1 MSTKRIIEE
10 SIAKNPVSLKEIFSA
25 LMKEKIAEQL
35 IHEDDDGLKV
45 SHSGLKVSKSSILKP
60 KKSDSVSVSN
70 ESVEEEIDEASK
82 PTQLERDVAVASTT
96 NKSANMKV
104 NKLAY
109 ALDKQPTKK
118 PTLPKMPWNEEV
130 ELDEASDP
138 RRVRDELKSQG
149 KHKEAGEHS
158 FKHNLGRSYGPHFGM
173 RSSKNSAEMEFH
185 KGYDHAQARASRA
198 ARMANEEV
206 EQIDEISVDKLH
218 DYSYAAKQNRA
229 GNDAII
235 MGRYPGSDAKAYADN
250 DKRKRG
256 LDLARKKIHNA
267 VVRKEEAELDEKVS
281 NPYAVG
287 MAAAMKST
295 GDKPPLK
302 KSTIT
307 KAHDIAKAIQKE
319 AVMDKVGK
327 EDADI
332 NNDGKVDKTDSYLHN
347 RRKEI
352 AKAIKEE
359 VDLEEAKSWFMQSD
373 HDDFA
378 KMTPEERKDRHQRLL
393 KLTKHSDSHIRSFA
407 KSAANEFKAKYMKEE
422 DEQLDELAP
431 KTLRSYIKKANK
443 HMDKLDKVVDR
454 ADKIIDKHD
463 LAKARAKG
471 ATRMAS
477 NARSDSELRRAVT
490 QGNRAD
496 RSVNTLAQKAKDAEK
511 VKYAAQDKMDKRVT
525 GVERAYDRLHKE
537 EVEQIDE
544 LSKDTLASY
553 AIKAHRKGD
562 MAARMSKSGAD
573 KDMANYA
580 NKRYQG
586 VQTAIKKLAV
596 KENVEDISEAKEESP
611 IAGTRKVS
619 SHPGKDGHHAE
630 VRYNK
635 DWEEYSVHHFN
646 NGKHMG
652 EKPVSYHGGGKEGK
666 SDAIETAEYTVKNF
680 RVVGGKLK
688 MNEEVE
694 QIDEVSKDTLVS
706 YIRKA
711 VPSAIKNSASAK
723 AQGDLA
729 KTNRDKSADKKAK
742 EDFHTAANRQRGINL
757 AAKKLA
763 NEEVELEEQKMTF
776 QDAEKLKSKHL
787 AAMQH
792 HKKNGNSKGYAAHS
806 MVVDKFEDAY
816 DRHGTG
822 VIPVGRI
829 MAASQKAFKDHP
841 HSNVKESVELDE
853 VSKAALASYIKKA
866 SHDVA
871 TKSAATGRYGERANK
886 EADHR
891 KETGDMSKY
900 RQGREDDAKADKF
913 FKKSWKRREGIA
925 KAADKLAKD

>member
-10 SIAKNPVSLKEIFSA
+10 TIAKNPVSLKEIFSA

-70 ESVEEEIDEASK
+70 ESVEEEIDEAVK
-82 PTQLERDVAVASTT
+82 ATENERLVADWENSPEP
-96 NKSANMKV
+96 NRSAKMKV

-130 ELDEASDP
+130 E
-138 RRVRDELKSQG
+138 
-149 KHKEAGEHS
+149 
-158 FKHNLGRSYGPHFGM
+158 
-173 RSSKNSAEMEFH
+173 
-185 KGYDHAQARASRA
+185 
-198 ARMANEEV
+198 
-206 EQIDEISVDKLH
+206 QIDEISVDKLH

-229 GNDAII
+229 SNDAII
-235 MGRYPGSDAKAYADN
+235 MGRRPGSDAKAYADN

-287 MAAAMKST
+287 MAVAMKST
-295 GDKPPLK
+295 GDEPPLK

-319 AVMDKVGK
+319 AAMDKVGK
-327 EDADI
+327 EDGDI

-347 RRKEI
+347 RRKAI
-352 AKAIKEE
+352 AKAIKESIAL
-359 VDLEEAKSWFMQSD
+359 V
-373 HDDFA
+373 
-378 KMTPEERKDRHQRLL
+378 
-393 KLTKHSDSHIRSFA
+393 
-407 KSAANEFKAKYMKEE
+407 NEE
-422 DEQLDELAP
+422 DLSEI
-431 KTLRSYIKKANK
+431 SG
-443 HMDKLDKVVDR
+443 
-454 ADKIIDKHD
+454 D
-463 LAKARAKG
+463 LAKRYTKNAKVDMEITDTILNRDG
-471 ATRMAS
+471 GTNDGKTNRELHRR
-477 NARSDSELRRAVT
+477 NAKRLK
-490 QGNRAD
+490 GIY
-496 RSVNTLAQKAKDAEK
+496 KAK
-511 VKYAAQDKMDKRVT
+511 
-525 GVERAYDRLHKE
+525 ERMSNE

-573 KDMANYA
+573 KDMADYA

-586 VQTAIKKLAV
+586 VQTAI
-596 KENVEDISEAKEESP
+596 
-611 IAGTRKVS
+611 
-619 SHPGKDGHHAE
+619 
-630 VRYNK
+630 
-635 DWEEYSVHHFN
+635 
-646 NGKHMG
+646 
-652 EKPVSYHGGGKEGK
+652 
-666 SDAIETAEYTVKNF
+666 
-680 RVVGGKLK
+680 
-688 MNEEVE
+688 
-694 QIDEVSKDTLVS
+694 
-706 YIRKA
+706 
-711 VPSAIKNSASAK
+711 
-723 AQGDLA
+723 
-729 KTNRDKSADKKAK
+729 
-742 EDFHTAANRQRGINL
+742 
-757 AAKKLA
+757 KKLA

-787 AAMQH
+787 GAMQH

-853 VSKAALASYIKKA
+853 VSKATLASYIKKA

>member
-1 MSTKRIIEE
+1 MSTKKLIEE
-10 SIAKNPVSLKEIFSA
+10 SINKNPLSLKEIFSS
-25 LMKEKIAEQL
+25 LMKEKLAEQL
-35 IHEDDDGLKV
+35 VNEDDDGLKV

-70 ESVEEEIDEASK
+70 ESVEEEIDEAVK
-82 PTQLERDVAVASTT
+82 ATENERLVADWENSPEP
-96 NKSANMKV
+96 NRSAKMKV

-130 ELDEASDP
+130 E
-138 RRVRDELKSQG
+138 
-149 KHKEAGEHS
+149 
-158 FKHNLGRSYGPHFGM
+158 
-173 RSSKNSAEMEFH
+173 
-185 KGYDHAQARASRA
+185 
-198 ARMANEEV
+198 
-206 EQIDEISVDKLH
+206 QIDEISVDKLH

-229 GNDAII
+229 SNDAII
-235 MGRYPGSDAKAYADN
+235 MGRRPGSDAKAYADN

-287 MAAAMKST
+287 MAVAMKST

-327 EDADI
+327 EDVDI

-347 RRKEI
+347 RRKAI
-352 AKAIKEE
+352 AKAIKE
-359 VDLEEAKSWFMQSD
+359 A
-373 HDDFA
+373 
-378 KMTPEERKDRHQRLL
+378 
-393 KLTKHSDSHIRSFA
+393 
-407 KSAANEFKAKYMKEE
+407 
-422 DEQLDELAP
+422 
-431 KTLRSYIKKANK
+431 
-443 HMDKLDKVVDR
+443 
-454 ADKIIDKHD
+454 
-463 LAKARAKG
+463 
-471 ATRMAS
+471 
-477 NARSDSELRRAVT
+477 
-490 QGNRAD
+490 
-496 RSVNTLAQKAKDAEK
+496 
-511 VKYAAQDKMDKRVT
+511 
-525 GVERAYDRLHKE
+525 
-537 EVEQIDE
+537 EQIDE

-573 KDMANYA
+573 KDMADYA

-586 VQTAIKKLAV
+586 VQTAI
-596 KENVEDISEAKEESP
+596 
-611 IAGTRKVS
+611 
-619 SHPGKDGHHAE
+619 
-630 VRYNK
+630 
-635 DWEEYSVHHFN
+635 
-646 NGKHMG
+646 
-652 EKPVSYHGGGKEGK
+652 
-666 SDAIETAEYTVKNF
+666 
-680 RVVGGKLK
+680 
-688 MNEEVE
+688 
-694 QIDEVSKDTLVS
+694 
-706 YIRKA
+706 
-711 VPSAIKNSASAK
+711 
-723 AQGDLA
+723 
-729 KTNRDKSADKKAK
+729 
-742 EDFHTAANRQRGINL
+742 
-757 AAKKLA
+757 KKLA

-787 AAMQH
+787 GAMQH

-853 VSKAALASYIKKA
+853 VSKATLASYIKKA